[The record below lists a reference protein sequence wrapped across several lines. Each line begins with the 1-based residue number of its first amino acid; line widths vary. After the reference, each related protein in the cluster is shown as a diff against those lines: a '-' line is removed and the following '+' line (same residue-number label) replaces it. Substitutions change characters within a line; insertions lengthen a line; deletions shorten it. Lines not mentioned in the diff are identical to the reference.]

1 MQRLKPQLIGTPI
14 WYNNPSDSLPKASR
28 PILSFLSWNISPSCK
43 TNNIETGNVALY
55 PAKEPS
61 NVLLRGN
68 SFTMTSVFWN
78 TMCGSVCSLKSIL
91 HLTQNLELS
100 FCLTYSLPTGLAVG
114 DDTYLF
120 TSSEYPALFH
130 HHQTQQGGHSRTLI
144 KLHKPISDRYIICY

>member
-1 MQRLKPQLIGTPI
+1 M
-14 WYNNPSDSLPKASR
+14 
-28 PILSFLSWNISPSCK
+28 
-43 TNNIETGNVALY
+43 ALY

-68 SFTMTSVFWN
+68 SFTMTSVF
-78 TMCGSVCSLKSIL
+78 
-91 HLTQNLELS
+91 LEHNVWI
-100 FCLTYSLPTGLAVG
+100 CLFIEINITPYTELGAFLVPDLQPTGLAVG

-144 KLHKPISDRYIICY
+144 KLHKPISDRYIMLLMSARRDRHQTCAIKQNEAGG

>member
-1 MQRLKPQLIGTPI
+1 M
-14 WYNNPSDSLPKASR
+14 
-28 PILSFLSWNISPSCK
+28 
-43 TNNIETGNVALY
+43 ALY

-68 SFTMTSVFWN
+68 SFTMTSVF
-78 TMCGSVCSLKSIL
+78 
-91 HLTQNLELS
+91 LEHNVWI
-100 FCLTYSLPTGLAVG
+100 CLFIEINITPYTELGAFFLPDLQPTGLAVG

-144 KLHKPISDRYIICY
+144 KLHKPISDRYIMLLMSASCTTW